1 MNNFESMTKKELIAE
16 LMKARAEIDRLENNR
31 TASIALP
38 PNLPVSL
45 SSINLDR
52 LVEGIWIIDKDE
64 NTLFVNKATA
74 AMLGYTPQEMVG
86 RHLFSFISEEN
97 TKACESYILK
107 RKSGIHEIHDFEF
120 ISKTDH
126 PVYTRISTSPIID
139 EFGSY
144 TGAIASLVDL
154 SALHFAQKESQK
166 NFENAPIGMAHIDLD
181 GRFIKVNNQ
190 FCSLM
195 GYSPEELKSETFLSM
210 TYPEDRQGCLAYKNQ
225 ILAGKKQPKFVKR
238 QISRNGEIIWV
249 TLSLSVV
256 NDSIGKPHHL
266 IAALEDISEQKRS
279 EMVLQAR
286 LKLLDFSFDH
296 SLEEVLIEIVNVIE
310 DLTNSQIGFHHFLS
324 VDQKKLTL
332 QTWSTRTST
341 EICQRGE
348 KDNDTVYSLDN
359 AGVWADCIRTKAPIV
374 QNDYKSLPHKKG
386 LPDGHAPL
394 NRELV
399 VPIIRNDKI
408 VSVLG
413 VGNKPTNYTDSD
425 IETATFLADLA
436 WDIIERKKVEEKLL
450 VSEQRFRSYFE
461 LGLIGMAIVDADK
474 KWIEINNKFCEII
487 GYSREEIKKL
497 TWIDF
502 THPDDVDK
510 NKHLFDKMISGELDS
525 YTMDKRYIKKNG
537 EIVYVSILTG
547 CTRKSDNSL
556 DYQIAHIMDITD
568 QVKAEHDAEW
578 NLKLNSTLAGLY
590 PSLVGAETNLEDI
603 SEVILYEAI
612 QLTGSIFGNV
622 LTVDELGARIQA
634 CSDLKSDCNV
644 LKNED
649 NLLLPAAKDGIYP
662 SLCGHSLNTRQPFFT
677 NNPVSHPA
685 STGCPEGHVKIT
697 NYLSVPVLLGDILVG
712 QISVSNKPGGYSQR
726 DVDAIVHIGS
736 YYALAIQ
743 RVRSQLDLVASKDLM
758 ENILDGIHAGIFI
771 VDPETKIIESI
782 NNVALELLGAEKEQI
797 IGRSCDI
804 FCWHSDKGETIIG
817 CPAETQSLHE
827 KEFRMSR
834 ADGTYLPVSKTVLK
848 GKVNGEDRFIEI
860 IFDIAKRKELE
871 RRLSLAQKLEAI
883 GSLSAG
889 IAHEINTPIQY
900 LSDNLVFLS
909 ESFEQMSSALN
920 KHKKTCQLSSNP
932 ECEELISHFWE
943 SIDMDYL
950 LGEMPAALTQSM
962 DGVERITRI
971 VQAMKRFSH
980 PGAESKQMADINMA
994 LDNTVTVCKN
1004 EWKYNSEVVFDL
1016 QADLPLIPCFI
1027 NDLNQAFLNIVVNA
1041 AHSITS
1047 KMKESSEKGK
1057 ITIRT
1062 SFVHPW
1068 IVIEIEDTGEGI
1080 PDEILPK
1087 IFDPFF
1093 TTKEVGLGTG
1103 QGLTL
1108 CYSVIT
1114 EKHGGTIEF
1123 SSKLGIGTKCTIK
1136 LPSEEV

>member
-16 LMKARAEIDRLENNR
+16 LTKARAEVERLENNR
-31 TASIALP
+31 TASIDLP

-52 LVEGIWIIDKDE
+52 LIEGIWIIDKNE

-86 RHLFSFISEEN
+86 RHLFTFMSEKKI
-97 TKACESYILK
+97 KACESYILK

-144 TGAIASLVDL
+144 TGAIASLVNL
-154 SALHFAQKESQK
+154 SDLHFAQKESQK

-210 TYPEDRQGCLAYKNQ
+210 TYPEDRQGCLAYKDL

-256 NDSIGKPHHL
+256 NDSAGKPHHL

-310 DLTNSQIGFHHFLS
+310 NLTNSEIGFHHFLS
-324 VDQKKLTL
+324 LDQKNLTL

-341 EICQRGE
+341 DVCKRED
-348 KDNDTVYSLDN
+348 KDIVCSLEG
-359 AGVWADCIRTKAPIV
+359 AGVWADCIRTKTPIIH
-374 QNDYKSLPHKKG
+374 NDYKSLSHKKG

-394 NRELV
+394 IRELV

-413 VGNKPTNYTDSD
+413 VGNKSTNYTDSD

-436 WDIIERKKVEEKLL
+436 WDIIERKKVEEELL
-450 VSEQRFRSYFE
+450 LSEERFRSYFE
-461 LGLIGMAIVDADK
+461 LGLIGMVIVDGNK
-474 KWIEINNKFCEII
+474 KWIEINDKFCEII
-487 GYSREEIKKL
+487 GYSRKELENL
-497 TWIDF
+497 TWFDF
-502 THPDDVDK
+502 THPDDIDK
-510 NKHLFDKMISGELDS
+510 NKSLFEKMLSGEHDS
-525 YTMDKRYIKKNG
+525 YTMDKRYIRKNG

-547 CTRKSDNSL
+547 CTRKNDGSV

-568 QVKAEHDAEW
+568 RIKAEQDAEW

-590 PSLVGAETNLEDI
+590 PSLVGAETNLEET
-603 SEVILYEAI
+603 SEVILNEAI
-612 QLTGSIFGNV
+612 QLTGSLFGNT
-622 LTVDELGARIQA
+622 LTIDEFGATVKA
-634 CSDLKSDCNV
+634 CSDLTNDCKV
-644 LKNED
+644 LKNDDCLFPVNE
-649 NLLLPAAKDGIYP
+649 DGIYP
-662 SLCGHSLNTRQPFFT
+662 ALWGHSLNTLRPFFS
-677 NNPVSHPA
+677 NNPASHPK
-685 STGCPEGHVKIT
+685 SKGLPDGHVT
-697 NYLSVPVLLGDILVG
+697 LTSYLSVPVILGDKLVG
-712 QISVSNKPGGYSQR
+712 QIAVANKPEGYCQQ
-726 DVDAIVHIGS
+726 DVDAMMHIGS

-743 RVRSQLDLVASKDLM
+743 RVRSQRELLASKELM
-758 ENILDGIHAGIFI
+758 ENILDGIHAGILI
-771 VDPETKIIESI
+771 IDPETKIIESI
-782 NNVALELLGAEKEQI
+782 NNVALEMLCADKEQI
-797 IGRSCDI
+797 IGQNCNI
-804 FCWHSDKGETIIG
+804 FCWRTAMGDIFEN
-817 CPAETQSLHE
+817 CPAETQNMHDN
-827 KEFRMSR
+827 EFRMKR
-834 ADGTYLPVSKTVLK
+834 MDGTSLPVSKTVLK
-848 GKVNGEDRFIEI
+848 DKVNGEDRFIEI
-860 IFDIAKRKELE
+860 IFDITKRKELE
-871 RRLSLAQKLEAI
+871 RRLSIAQKLEAI
-883 GSLSAG
+883 GNLSAG

-900 LSDNLVFLS
+900 LADNLIFLS
-909 ESFEQMSSALN
+909 ESFEQMSSAIN
-920 KHKKTCQLSSNP
+920 KHKEICQLYSNP
-932 ECEELISHFWE
+932 KCEETSLFWKN
-943 SIDMDYL
+943 IDMDYL
-950 LGEMPAALTQSM
+950 LKEIPSALTQSM

-980 PGAESKQMADINMA
+980 PGTDSKQMADINLA

-1004 EWKYNSEVVFDL
+1004 EWKYNSDVVFDL
-1016 QADLPLIPCFI
+1016 QDDLPQIPCFI
-1027 NDLNQAFLNIVVNA
+1027 NDLSQAFLNIVVNA

-1047 KMKESSEKGK
+1047 KMQGSSEKGK

-1062 SFVHPW
+1062 SFVYPW
-1068 IVIEIEDTGEGI
+1068 IIIEIEDTGEGI
-1080 PDEILPK
+1080 PDEILPR

-1108 CYSVIT
+1108 CYSIIT

-1123 SSKLGIGTKCTIK
+1123 SSELGIGAKCTIK